1 MRTLG
6 AVLAGGKSTRF
17 GSDKAEALL
26 EGRPL
31 LAHAIQALIPHCDDL
46 VIVGR
51 SDGARPG
58 IADWP
63 APGMGPLAAVA
74 GSLHH
79 AAANGYDQVLSVPV
93 DCVTL
98 PAGLRSLLGA
108 APAYL
113 ASQPVIGL
121 WPVGAAVAAEAIL
134 SGTDRHSMRA
144 LAERIGARA
153 VTGAEAAPNLNTRA
167 DLERLIRSRGG

>member
-26 EGRPL
+26 EGHTL

-51 SDGARPG
+51 SQGARSG
-58 IADWP
+58 ISDWP
-63 APGMGPLAAVA
+63 APGMGPLAALA
-74 GSLHH
+74 GALRH
-79 AAANGYDQVLSVPV
+79 AAANGYDQVLSIPV

-98 PAGLRSLLGA
+98 PAGLRALLGT

-113 ASQPVIGL
+113 AGQPVIGL
-121 WPVGAAVAAEAIL
+121 WPVSAAKAAEAIL

-144 LAERIGARA
+144 LAECIGARA
-153 VTGAEAAPNLNTRA
+153 VTSPEPAPNLNTRA